1 MPSERLS
8 KSTLNRVKATGH
20 EFIVWDTDL
29 PGFGLR
35 VRATGAMTW
44 VAQYRAGTGRGA
56 PTRRLTLGAVSD
68 ALPADAARKLARVA
82 LGKAATGHDPAAE
95 KTEKRT
101 GLTVNDLADAFLER
115 HVETKRKTGTAEFY
129 RGILDTHVRPTI
141 GVKRAIDVTRKDI
154 GELHHHLS
162 EKRKVKGDDDRERTI
177 GGPIVANRVMA
188 VLGAMFA
195 WAGKVALINEGHNPV
210 ARVEKYREEGRERF
224 LTPDE
229 IERLGA
235 ALREAETTGL
245 PFDEADATK
254 PGAKHMRR
262 VENRRV
268 VYGPHVVGA
277 VRLLMFTGCRLR
289 EILNLEW
296 AHVDLSRGLLLLP
309 DSKTGKKAVV
319 LSAPAASVIAGLPKV
334 GRYVIAGETAGTD
347 AEVPRHDLKKP
358 WSRITA
364 RAGLAGLRLHDL
376 RHTFA
381 SVGAGANLGLPVIGK
396 LLGHHQPSTTQKY
409 AHLAVDPMKRA
420 ADLIAGTIAEAM
432 GEPAS
437 VPGDAAEVIRFRR
450 GGV

>member
-1 MPSERLS
+1 MASERLS
-8 KSTLNRVKATGH
+8 KTTLNRVKATGR
-20 EFIVWDTDL
+20 EFIIWDTDL

-68 ALPADAARKLARVA
+68 ALPPEAARKLAKAA
-82 LGKAATGHDPAAE
+82 LGKAATGQDPASE

-101 GLTVNDLADAFLER
+101 GLTVSDLADAFLER
-115 HVETKRKTGTAEFY
+115 HVDTKRKAGTAEFY
-129 RGILDTHVRPTI
+129 RGILDTHVRPSI
-141 GVKRAIDVTRKDI
+141 GTKRAIDVTRKDV
-154 GELHHHLS
+154 GELHHRLS
-162 EKRKVKGDDDRERTI
+162 EKRKVKGEDDRERTI
-177 GGPIVANRVMA
+177 GGPIVANRVVA

-195 WAGKVALINEGHNPV
+195 WAGKVALIDEGHNPV

-245 PFDEADATK
+245 PYEVDDSK
-254 PGAKHMRR
+254 PKAKHFAKP
-262 VENRRV
+262 ENRRV

-296 AHVDLSRGLLLLP
+296 DHVDLSRGLLLLP

-319 LSAPAASVIAGLPKV
+319 LSAPAASVIAGLPRV

-347 AEVPRHDLKKP
+347 GEVPRHDLKKP

-396 LLGHHQPSTTQKY
+396 LLGHAQPSTTAKY

-420 ADLIAGTIAEAM
+420 ADLIARQIAEAL
-432 GEPAS
+432 GEPVA
-437 VPGDAAEVIRFRR
+437 VPGDGAEVVQFERKAR
-450 GGV
+450 